1 MSKIT
6 IRTWNGG
13 EFLAEFDNNLM
24 SDTIWLSLPKKYFIN
39 MLGSMIYFECP
50 LDCPIEGEEVT
61 QLEKGDIAYW
71 PKANALCIF
80 FGPTPLSKDDGRPVS
95 PYPVIRLGRLLGDYS
110 ALEDA
115 GDRQSIRIERAF

>member
-1 MSKIT
+1 MSKIS

-13 EFLAEFDNNLM
+13 EFFAELDKSLM
-24 SDTIWLSLPKKYFIN
+24 SDTLWLSLPKKYFIN

-61 QLEKGDIAYW
+61 QLETGDIAYW
-71 PKANALCIF
+71 PKANAVCIF
-80 FGPTPLSKDDGRPVS
+80 FGPTPLSKEDGRPVS
-95 PYPVIRLGRLLGDYS
+95 PYPVIRMGRLIGDCS
-110 ALEDA
+110 AMEDA

>member
-1 MSKIT
+1 MSKVS

-13 EFLAEFDNNLM
+13 EFFAEFDKSFM
-24 SDTIWLSLPKKYFIN
+24 SDTLWLSLPKKYFIN

-61 QLEKGDIAYW
+61 DLEVGDIAYW
-71 PKANALCIF
+71 PKAKALCIF
-80 FGPTPLSKDDGRPVS
+80 FGPTPLSKGDGRPVP
-95 PYPVIRLGRLLGDYS
+95 PYPVIKMGRLIGDCS

-115 GDRQSIRIERAF
+115 GDRQAIRLERAF

>member
-1 MSKIT
+1 MSKIC

-13 EFLAEFDNNLM
+13 EFYAEFDKSLM
-24 SDTIWLSLPKKYFIN
+24 SDTLWLSLPKKYFIN

-61 QLEKGDIAYW
+61 QLETGDIAYW
-71 PKANALCIF
+71 PKANAVCIF

-95 PYPVIRLGRLLGDYS
+95 PYPVIRMGRLIGDCS
-110 ALEDA
+110 AMEDA
-115 GDRQSIRIERAF
+115 GDRQSIRLERAF

>member
-1 MSKIT
+1 MSKFS

-13 EFLAEFDNNLM
+13 EFFGEFDKSLM

-50 LDCPIEGEEVT
+50 LDCPIEGELVT
-61 QLEKGDIAYW
+61 QLDVGDIAYW
-71 PKANALCIF
+71 PGANALCIF

-95 PYPVIRLGRLLGDYS
+95 PYPVIKLGHMLGDFS

-115 GDRQSIRIERAF
+115 GDRQAIKVDRAF